1 MSAFGA
7 AATANTNP
15 NKSIEVSHPPSDS
28 VSSLSFSPKANFL
41 VATSWDNQVRCW
53 EITRNGTNVGS
64 VAKASI
70 SHDQPVLC
78 STWKDDGTTVFS
90 GGCDKQVKMW
100 PLLSGGQPVT
110 VAMHDA
116 PIKEIAWIPEMN
128 CLATGSW
135 DKTLKY
141 WDLRQANP
149 VHTQQLGERCYAMT
163 VRYPLMVV
171 GTADRNMIVYN
182 LQSPQTEFKKIASPL
197 KYQTRCVAAF
207 PDQQGFLVGSIEG
220 RVGVHHLDEAQQSKN
235 FTFKCHRDNNEIY
248 SVNSLNFHPVHHT
261 FATAGS
267 DGSFNFWDKDS
278 KQRLKAMLRCPLPIP
293 CSAFNNDGSI
303 FAYSVC
309 YDWSKGAENHN
320 PATAKTYIY
329 LHLPQESEVKGKPR
343 AGGTTRRH
351 ELSIEFGLVTR
362 VHKVYDGNLL
372 TFPHEEKINIKS
384 FVIWY
389 RQGPLSLQ
397 SVLLNSKQKYSK
409 VLYDWSFTMV
419 KFEVLNCRLQ
429 KSLDADS
436 DTGLRFLK
444 MRSIANFTS
453 KSLETFLI
461 SSTMTRPQQR
471 YRGVRQRHWG
481 SWVSEIRHPLLKTR
495 IWLGTFETA
504 EDAARAYDE
513 AARLMC
519 GPKARTNFPHNPNE
533 PQSSSSKL
541 LSATLAAKLHK
552 CHMTSLQATKK
563 NVTKQ
568 SHDAQC
574 TSFGTSHGIAG
585 KTVENDSKWQEGNW
599 VGGGSQA
606 GNDDHQEHFKSLED
620 HHIEQMI
627 EELLDRGSMEFCYVD
642 ST

>member
-7 AATANTNP
+7 GGTANTNP
-15 NKSIEVSHPPSDS
+15 NKSIEVLQPPSDS

-53 EITRNGTNVGS
+53 EITRNGTAVGS
-64 VAKASI
+64 VPKASI

-78 STWKDDGTTVFS
+78 SSWKDDGTTVFS

-110 VAMHDA
+110 IAMHDA
-116 PIKEIAWIPEMN
+116 PIKEITWIPEMN
-128 CLATGSW
+128 CLATGSL

-141 WDLRQANP
+141 WDLRQSTP

-171 GTADRNMIVYN
+171 GTADRNMVVYN
-182 LQSPQTEFKKIASPL
+182 LQNPQTEFKKIPSPL
-197 KYQTRCVAAF
+197 KYQTRCIAAF

-267 DGSFNFWDKDS
+267 DGAFNFWDKDS
-278 KQRLKAMLRCPLPIP
+278 KQRLKLKHSVINTSLSDFQAMPRCPLPIP

-303 FAYSVC
+303 YAYSVC
-309 YDWSKGAENHN
+309 YDWGKGAENHN
-320 PATAKTYIY
+320 PSTAKTYIY
-329 LHLPQESEVKGKPR
+329 LHLPQDTEVKGKPR
-343 AGGTTRRH
+343 VGGTARSFGAVTKIRRAMEKRKGH
-351 ELSIEFGLVTR
+351 GHGLENHMKHGLSSPSNT
-362 VHKVYDGNLL
+362 
-372 TFPHEEKINIKS
+372 
-384 FVIWY
+384 
-389 RQGPLSLQ
+389 
-397 SVLLNSKQKYSK
+397 
-409 VLYDWSFTMV
+409 
-419 KFEVLNCRLQ
+419 
-429 KSLDADS
+429 AD
-436 DTGLRFLK
+436 
-444 MRSIANFTS
+444 
-453 KSLETFLI
+453 
-461 SSTMTRPQQR
+461 
-471 YRGVRQRHWG
+471 G
-481 SWVSEIRHPLLKTR
+481 SWMGKCFAATVMKTR

-519 GPKARTNFPHNPNE
+519 GPKPRTNFPYNPNE

-552 CHMTSLQATKK
+552 CHMASLQATKK
-563 NVTKQ
+563 NETGQ
-568 SHDAQC
+568 SYEAQC
-574 TSFGTSHGIAG
+574 KKTFTSSHGIAG
-585 KTVENDSKWQEGNW
+585 KTVETCSKWQEGNW
-599 VGGGSQA
+599 VGEDSQV
-606 GNDDHQEHFKSLED
+606 GNGVHDQQHFKSLEA

-627 EELLDRGSMEFCYVD
+627 EELLDCGSMEFCSVG
-642 ST
+642 SP